1 MNEPKF
7 EVGDRVKVIDSYKYR
22 DIIGKTGTIKLVDKL
37 FGTSVDKLFDK
48 YIYGIEFDEYINGHD
63 LFGRGRSGH
72 CKWCAGDFLEQAYNY
87 KTIITTDGKTT
98 TAKMYDGKKLVN
110 SAKAVC
116 SPEDEFDFNIGA
128 SIALERLTGQIETIP
143 EEEHFY
149 NGKVVCVKNKDLES
163 YFTVGKIYDIV
174 DGLLKAD
181 VKDRQLDN
189 ICSIDYLNSIFS
201 GNRLE
206 FLEIVE

>member
-1 MNEPKF
+1 MNKPKF
-7 EVGDRVKVIDSYKYR
+7 KVGQRYRTAAGNIIEIAEILNEKYVKYELISRKDVGGDHFHINSLYAEEL
-22 DIIGKTGTIKLVDKL
+22 TLVCEKI
-37 FGTSVDKLFDK
+37 V
-48 YIYGIEFDEYINGHD
+48 
-63 LFGRGRSGH
+63 
-72 CKWCAGDFLEQAYNY
+72 
-87 KTIITTDGKTT
+87 ITTDGKIT

-110 SAKAVC
+110 SAKAIC
-116 SPEDEFDFNIGA
+116 SPDDEFDFNIGA
-128 SIALERLTGQIETIP
+128 TIALERLTGQLESNL
-143 EEEHFY
+143 EVEEHFY

-181 VKDRQLDN
+181 KKDRQLDN